1 MKNCITINL
10 KKDEITL
17 KISDEATHQEIMEAL
32 QEKLVELKKLYK
44 DDKTPIFVT
53 GKILTSK
60 EMEEVKQSVISEINV
75 SIEFDSPKAMG
86 LHGIKRVFD
95 KDVTISETKF
105 HHGSLR
111 SGQKLEFEGS
121 IVIIGDVNAGAEV
134 VAGDNI
140 AVLGVLRGLAHAG
153 AKGNRKAI
161 IVASSLNTTQIRI
174 SNIVKEMNETEY
186 TDAWVAIEKDEI
198 IVDKI

>member
-95 KDVTISETKF
+95 KDVTI
-105 HHGSLR
+105 
-111 SGQKLEFEGS
+111 
-121 IVIIGDVNAGAEV
+121 
-134 VAGDNI
+134 
-140 AVLGVLRGLAHAG
+140 
-153 AKGNRKAI
+153 
-161 IVASSLNTTQIRI
+161 
-174 SNIVKEMNETEY
+174 
-186 TDAWVAIEKDEI
+186 
-198 IVDKI
+198 